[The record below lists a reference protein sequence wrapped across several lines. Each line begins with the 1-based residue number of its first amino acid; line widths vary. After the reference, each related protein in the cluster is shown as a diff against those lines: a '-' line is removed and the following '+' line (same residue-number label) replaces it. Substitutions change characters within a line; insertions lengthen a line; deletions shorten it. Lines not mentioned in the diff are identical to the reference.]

1 MEVDG
6 WACLFSLSPAG
17 DTSHADPGREPA
29 AQEREARTPRLE
41 DRAAGVCEGKEA
53 CVLGDG
59 GTGGGWG
66 WFVLKSAV

>member
-17 DTSHADPGREPA
+17 DTLHADPGREPA

-41 DRAAGVCEGKEA
+41 DRAAGVWEGKEA
-53 CVLGDG
+53 CVLGG
-59 GTGGGWG
+59 
-66 WFVLKSAV
+66 